1 MQLRG
6 LRIQKLSAG
15 AEENRIACPLTL
27 KFCVNL
33 AVVLIRA
40 GVWRMRHLIFLII
53 TGICSFAQA
62 DSSSYPYLLRLEH
75 DNSEDRLC
83 VLLQT
88 SGAFH
93 LEMEQGDS
101 TRIFEGTVGTKEL
114 EHLERDLDHD
124 ALTALSQQQIEEPLM
139 RSRDMLQINVFRTD
153 HWQGLLF
160 QSRESQEP
168 FQQSVQP
175 LIRWLHNLH
184 KLPHQEFSEDA
195 ARNNCLPPKTIAL
208 KKRAGARLA
217 GSSQPSP
224 IIASRIVANQS
235 LRPEPPQLSRHE
247 SVPVLLHLFSSNKNA
262 EGAHQYCVIIAEN
275 GDYRFENRTQK
286 NGSKQVRTDVYRSRI
301 TADELQDLQHL
312 LADPT
317 LAEIGHHEPRGNS
330 PVPVMGDMLDISIA
344 RANGV
349 QKIILSSG
357 FNRRQMGFFYG
368 GDADLSVARPLLKFL
383 SDHVERNKSGIS
395 DPALRNDCQAP

>member
-1 MQLRG
+1 
-6 LRIQKLSAG
+6 
-15 AEENRIACPLTL
+15 
-27 KFCVNL
+27 
-33 AVVLIRA
+33 
-40 GVWRMRHLIFLII
+40 MRPLIFLVI

-93 LEMEQGDS
+93 LEMEQGDT
-101 TRIFEGTVGTKEL
+101 TRIFEGTVRTKEIT
-114 EHLERDLDHD
+114 ELERDLNSRTL
-124 ALTALSQQQIEEPLM
+124 ATLSQQQIEEPLM
-139 RSRDMLQINVFRTD
+139 RSPDMLQVNVFRAD

-168 FQQSVQP
+168 FRQSLQP
-175 LIRWLHNLH
+175 LVHWLHDLH
-184 KLPHQEFSEDA
+184 KLPHQEYAEDD
-195 ARNNCLPPKTIAL
+195 ARSNCLPPKQIAL
-208 KKRAGARLA
+208 KKRGP
-217 GSSQPSP
+217 SVDSEVSQPSP
-224 IIASRIVANQS
+224 IIVSRTSATGKP
-235 LRPEPPQLSRHE
+235 RTEPPQMSGPQSL
-247 SVPVLLHLFSSNKNA
+247 PLLLKLFSVNKSG

-286 NGSKQVRTDVYRSRI
+286 NRSKRVRTDVYRSQI

-312 LADPT
+312 LADPA
-317 LAEIGHHEPRGNS
+317 LAKIGHHEPHENS

-383 SDHVERNKSGIS
+383 SDHVESNKSGILE
-395 DPALRNDCQAP
+395 PALRNDCQAP

>member
-1 MQLRG
+1 M
-6 LRIQKLSAG
+6 I
-15 AEENRIACPLTL
+15 
-27 KFCVNL
+27 
-33 AVVLIRA
+33 LIRA
-40 GVWRMRHLIFLII
+40 DFLRMRHLIFLII
-53 TGICSFAQA
+53 TGIYSFAQA
-62 DSSSYPYLLRLEH
+62 DSSSYPYFLRLEH
-75 DNSEDRLC
+75 ENSEDHLC

-93 LEMEQGDS
+93 LETEQGDS
-101 TRIFEGTVGTKEL
+101 TRIFEGTVGTTGL
-114 EHLERDLDHD
+114 EQLERDLDHEPL
-124 ALTALSQQQIEEPLM
+124 AGLSQRQIEEPLM
-139 RSRDMLQINVFRTD
+139 RSHDMLQINVFRTD

-184 KLPHQEFSEDA
+184 KLSHQEFSEDA
-195 ARNNCLPPKTIAL
+195 ARNNCLPPRKIVL
-208 KKRAGARLA
+208 KRRAVPPSAEP
-217 GSSQPSP
+217 SHPSP
-224 IIASRIVANQS
+224 IIANRIAVTRS
-235 LRPEPPQLSRHE
+235 PRPEPPQLSGHE
-247 SVPVLLHLFSSNKNA
+247 SVPVLLHLFSLNKNA

-286 NGSKQVRTDVYRSRI
+286 NRSKQVRTDVYRSQI

-312 LADPT
+312 LADPA
-317 LAEIGHHEPRGNS
+317 LAKIGHHEPPGS
-330 PVPVMGDMLDISIA
+330 SAVPVMGDIMNISIT
-344 RANGV
+344 RPNGV

-383 SDHVERNKSGIS
+383 SEHVESNQSGIL